1 MPHDVSAKWTVAT
14 QQIKIRATDANV
26 QERNQDLTG
35 AWELRR
41 NALDPYLAWSLY
53 N

>member
-1 MPHDVSAKWTVAT
+1 VSAKWPGAT
-14 QQIKIRATDANV
+14 QQIQVRATDTNV
-26 QERNQDLTG
+26 YWSNQDLTG
-35 AWELRR
+35 AWVLRR